1 MGREIDLLYNYPKVN
16 RDIKKRVEKKT
27 EEDRKIGREFGKDF
41 FDGDRKYG
49 YGGLNYNPK
58 YWSKVVDTFIDHW
71 SLDENSSILD
81 VGCAKGFMMYDFSEK
96 LPNMTIQGVDISN
109 YAIENC
115 KKEMKNKVKVGNAK
129 SLEFDD
135 NSFDYVLSINTI
147 HNLEIGE
154 CELAIKEI
162 QRVKRKGA
170 YIVVDAY
177 RNEFE
182 KERLMAW
189 VLTAKT
195 ILSVDDWIKLF
206 NKCGYTGDYFWF
218 TP

>member
-1 MGREIDLLYNYPKVN
+1 
-16 RDIKKRVEKKT
+16 
-27 EEDRKIGREFGKDF
+27 
-41 FDGDRKYG
+41 
-49 YGGLNYNPK
+49 
-58 YWSKVVDTFIDHW
+58 
-71 SLDENSSILD
+71 
-81 VGCAKGFMMYDFSEK
+81 MYDFSEK

-147 HNLEIGE
+147 HNLEIDE

>member
-1 MGREIDLLYNYPKVN
+1 MGKEIDLLYNYPKVN

-27 EEDRKIGREFGKDF
+27 EDDRRIGRKFGKDF

-49 YGGLNYNPK
+49 YGGLNYHPK

-96 LPNMTIQGVDISN
+96 LPKMNIQGIDISN

-115 KKEMKNKVKVGNAK
+115 KEEIKNKVKVGNAK

-135 NSFDYVLSINTI
+135 NSFDFVLSINTI
-147 HNLEIGE
+147 HNLEIDE

-162 QRVKRKGA
+162 ERVKRKGA

-182 KERLMAW
+182 KERLLAW

-195 ILSVDDWIKLF
+195 ILSVEDWIKLF